1 MSFQVQLLL
10 ITFAVSVISA
20 LVIIPIL
27 AKLKVGQNERN
38 DGPQSHLKKQG
49 TTTMGGLIMIVG
61 MIIVTIFGYKKM
73 GVYAPKVLALLLI
86 SIGFGLVGFVDDF
99 KKLVL
104 RNTEGLKPKY
114 KMLGLLIISIAF
126 VIYLLKCAN
135 LGTDTMIPIAKV
147 FINIPVWIYI
157 PAAIFIIL
165 GTTNAINLT
174 DGIDG
179 LSATVSTIIITCL
192 TVIAIIYGIP
202 EVAIFGSIAAGATVG
217 FLLFNLHPAKI
228 FMGDT
233 GSILLGGVIAS
244 MALYLKMPLLLI
256 IIALVPVCE
265 TLSVMIQVSHYKR
278 TGKRVFKMAPLHH
291 HFELCGWNEN
301 KIVSIFSV
309 ITLFLCVLG
318 LYMI

>member
-233 GSILLGGVIAS
+233 GSLLLGGVIAS
-244 MALYLKMPLLLI
+244 MALYLKIPLLLI